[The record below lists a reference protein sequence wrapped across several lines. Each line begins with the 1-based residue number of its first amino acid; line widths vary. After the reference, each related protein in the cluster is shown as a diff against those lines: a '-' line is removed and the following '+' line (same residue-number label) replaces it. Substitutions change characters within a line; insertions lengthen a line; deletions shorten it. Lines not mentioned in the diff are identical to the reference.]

1 MACSTF
7 LTPPH
12 KPTKEQAKQ
21 GKVSNNFLEVRF
33 KLNSSNQTA
42 KLLGFNSPNLF
53 IDWNNIAVNPTFRR
67 FLNKENNIFDNPS
80 RGTAK
85 CVFVNRST

>member
-7 LTPPH
+7 VTPPH

-21 GKVSNNFLEVRF
+21 GKVSNNALEVIS
-33 KLNSSNQTA
+33 KLNSSNQKA

-53 IDWNNIAVNPTFRR
+53 SDWNKIAVNFSMTDFQ
-67 FLNKENNIFDNPS
+67 S
-80 RGTAK
+80 TSK
-85 CVFVNRST
+85 C